1 MLKFY
6 LLFLFFCLL
15 RYYLLILLLYVCSH
29 VDVLV
34 EIRQYWFKKVVLKC
48 IKVYSCSPV
57 YFFFQNSVCA
67 TVHVSVLSSCSF
79 WLTAG

>member
-15 RYYLLILLLYVCSH
+15 RYYLLILLLYICSH
-29 VDVLV
+29 MDVLV

-57 YFFFQNSVCA
+57 
-67 TVHVSVLSSCSF
+67 
-79 WLTAG
+79 